1 MTARFMSNTPYA
13 NVEFEMQRVPGFSPR
28 GSGMRV
34 SRLEYSV
41 SSFGCQHCVYKSRE
55 KNCDIPVG
63 STCFRERLVEGCVPL
78 SELLEVLTREVP
90 VRPFVAR
97 VLRLSRQQEPLF
109 ENEAH
114 RQRFEE
120 TEENGT
126 SFSGQ
131 TAALFLLTAD
141 PLIFPLFAFMGWIW
155 TDMSC
160 FIQRRIY
167 TKGPNT
173 SACQN

>member
-141 PLIFPLFAFMGWIW
+141 PFL
-155 TDMSC
+155 
-160 FIQRRIY
+160 
-167 TKGPNT
+167 
-173 SACQN
+173 